1 MKRDIE
7 LIRAI
12 LLKVEEIP
20 IGQTI
25 SSPLKINEYDE
36 DIIAEHVRLLYEQ
49 GYIDARIVEEF
60 DSYDLVG
67 SPQVESYTITRLL
80 NDGHDFI
87 ADTKNPTVWKK
98 TLDSIASKG
107 GDVSLAIV
115 KTVAAKIV
123 SGYFG

>member
-1 MKRDIE
+1 MKRGIE

-25 SSPLKINEYDE
+25 SSPLEINEYDE
-36 DIIAEHVRLLYEQ
+36 NVVAEHVRLLHEK

-67 SPQVESYTITRLL
+67 SPQVESYMITRLL

-98 TLDSIASKG
+98 TLDSIASNRHSAG
-107 GDVSLAIV
+107 
-115 KTVAAKIV
+115 
-123 SGYFG
+123 

>member
-12 LLKVEEIP
+12 LLKAEEIP

-107 GDVSLAIV
+107 GDVSLAVV

>member
-107 GDVSLAIV
+107 GDVSLAVV